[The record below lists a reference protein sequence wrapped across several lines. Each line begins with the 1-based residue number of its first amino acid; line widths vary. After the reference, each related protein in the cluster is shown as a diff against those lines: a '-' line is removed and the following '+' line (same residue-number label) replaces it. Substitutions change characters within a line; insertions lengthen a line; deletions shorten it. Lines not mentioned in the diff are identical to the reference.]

1 MYTNDTSDCL
11 ELLEQFITHWNV
23 FLRPASCYWRKLYL
37 RFASAS
43 GNHFWATVSF
53 RLTPSPI
60 ISLSRPSSVGM
71 ENGWRA
77 LVVLWRVDDTAGTAL
92 ADKTDSVMTAAAGTG
107 LSGRRFSSQERALHV
122 VFVSRLSLASK
133 LKNNEHLKPLKQ
145 TSRNPLFF

>member
-1 MYTNDTSDCL
+1 
-11 ELLEQFITHWNV
+11 
-23 FLRPASCYWRKLYL
+23 
-37 RFASAS
+37 
-43 GNHFWATVSF
+43 
-53 RLTPSPI
+53 
-60 ISLSRPSSVGM
+60 M